1 MCYPP
6 PVPAL
11 RKMGGMDSAAGSIPA
26 KSKSD
31 IADVAIVA
39 ACALAILS
47 TTLFLAVMTLNRHL
61 AGARD
66 YVIYWATGQQLVHHG
81 NPYDP
86 TTMRSLEHGAGFAG
100 KASLVNYMRN
110 PPWGLPLA
118 LPLGFFSAR
127 VAALPWSLFMLLL
140 LVVEVRLV
148 WSILGRPR
156 SHLDWLGYC
165 FPPALVCVIMGQTS
179 LFLLLGLVL
188 FLRLHRTR
196 PFWAGAALWFCTL
209 KPHLFV
215 PFGLVLILWI
225 VLNRRYRIVLGL
237 ATALAV
243 SCVITLAIDPAA
255 FRQYLAWAHTSGIS
269 DEFLPCLGVALRNLI
284 DPQAKWLAFLPCG
297 IGSIWALAWFWPRRH
312 TWNWLD
318 HGHLVMLVSIL
329 VAPYA
334 WFYDQSLAL
343 PALLFAAVRTSSRNL
358 LAVLGLVYILL
369 EIQPLYAA
377 GPETAA
383 WLWPAPAWLLWY
395 WLARRAERI
404 PDASG
409 SAALTSPAPG

>member
-1 MCYPP
+1 
-6 PVPAL
+6 
-11 RKMGGMDSAAGSIPA
+11 MDAAGAPTQTRL
-26 KSKSD
+26 KSD
-31 IADVAIVA
+31 FADAAIVT
-39 ACALAILS
+39 ACALAIVS

-66 YVIYWATGQQLVHHG
+66 FVIYWATGQQLVHHG

-86 TTMRSLEHGAGFAG
+86 TTMRALEHGAGFAG
-100 KASLVNYMRN
+100 KAELVNYMRN
-110 PPWGLPLA
+110 PPWGLPLT
-118 LPLGFFSAR
+118 LPLGFFGAR
-127 VAALPWSLFMLLL
+127 IAALPWSLLMLAL
-140 LVVEVRLV
+140 LVIEVRLV
-148 WSILGRPR
+148 WDILGRPR

-188 FLRLHRTR
+188 FLRLHRTQ

-215 PFGLVLILWI
+215 PFGLVLLLWMILT
-225 VLNRRYRIVLGL
+225 RRYRIVLGL
-237 ATALAV
+237 AAALAV
-243 SCVITLAIDPAA
+243 SCALTLAIDPAA
-255 FRQYLAWAHTSGIS
+255 FRQYLAWAHSSGIS

-284 DPQAKWLAFLPCG
+284 NPEAKWLVFVPCA
-297 IGSIWALAWFWPRRH
+297 IGSVWAVAWFWRRRA

-318 HGHLVMLVSIL
+318 HGHLLMLVSL
-329 VAPYA
+329 VVAPYA

-343 PALLFAAVRTSSRNL
+343 PALLYAAVRTRSRGL
-358 LAVLGLVYILL
+358 LAVLALIYILL

-383 WLWPAPAWLLWY
+383 YLWPAPAWLVWY
-395 WLARRAERI
+395 LLARRAEHAADSST
-404 PDASG
+404 PALTA
-409 SAALTSPAPG
+409 SAAG

>member
-1 MCYPP
+1 MAA
-6 PVPAL
+6 VDTSAGPAQV
-11 RKMGGMDSAAGSIPA
+11 KP
-26 KSKSD
+26 KSD
-31 IADVAIVA
+31 VADLAIVA

-47 TTLFLAVMTLNRHL
+47 TTLFLAVMPLDRHL

-66 YVIYWATGQQLVHHG
+66 FVIYWATGQQLVHHG

-86 TTMRSLEHGAGFAG
+86 TAMRALEHGAGFAG

-127 VAALPWSLFMLLL
+127 VAALPWSLLMLAM
-140 LVVEVRLV
+140 LVLEVRLV

-188 FLRLHRTR
+188 FLRLHRSQ

-215 PFGLVLILWI
+215 PFGLVLLLWI
-225 VLNRRYRIVLGL
+225 ILTRRHRILSGL
-237 ATALAV
+237 AAALVFSCAV
-243 SCVITLAIDPAA
+243 TLAIDPAA

-269 DEFLPCLGVALRNLI
+269 EEFLPCLGVALRDLLN
-284 DPQAKWLAFLPCG
+284 PQAKSLAFIPCA
-297 IGSIWALAWFWPRRH
+297 IGSLWAVAWFWRKRAA
-312 TWNWLD
+312 WDWLE
-318 HGHLVMLVSIL
+318 HGHLLMLVSIL
-329 VAPYA
+329 VAPYC

-343 PALLFAAVRTSSRNL
+343 PAILFAAVRTGSRHM
-358 LAVLGLVYILL
+358 LAILGLIYILL
-369 EIQPLYAA
+369 EIQPFYAA

-383 WLWPAPAWLLWY
+383 WLWPAPAWLAWY
-395 WLARRAERI
+395 LLARRMQKPVA
-404 PDASG
+404 AS
-409 SAALTSPAPG
+409 SPPSVAAAAKI

>member
-1 MCYPP
+1 M
-6 PVPAL
+6 A
-11 RKMGGMDSAAGSIPA
+11 GMESAAGLVQ
-26 KSKSD
+26 SKPKGD
-31 IADVAIVA
+31 FADVAIVT

-47 TTLFLAVMTLNRHL
+47 TALFLAVMPLDRHL

-66 YVIYWATGQQLVHHG
+66 FVIYWATGQQLAHHG

-86 TTMRSLEHGAGFAG
+86 VVMRALEHGAGFSG

-127 VAALPWSLFMLLL
+127 MAALPWSLVMLAL
-140 LVVEVRLV
+140 LVCEVRLA
-148 WSILGRPR
+148 WSMLERPR

-215 PFGLVLILWI
+215 PFGLVLLVWI
-225 VLNRRYRIVLGL
+225 VITRRYRIVLGL
-237 ATALAV
+237 ATALMV
-243 SCVITLAIDPAA
+243 SCVLTLAIDPAA
-255 FRQYLAWAHTSGIS
+255 FQQYLAWAHSSGIS
-269 DEFLPCLGVALRNLI
+269 DEFLPCLGVALRDLI
-284 DPQAKWLAFLPCG
+284 DPQAKWLAFVPCA
-297 IGSIWALAWFWPRRH
+297 IGGVWALAWFWRRRA

-318 HGHLVMLVSIL
+318 HGHLLMLVSIL
-329 VAPYA
+329 VAPYC

-343 PALLFAAVRTSSRNL
+343 PAVLYAAVKTRSRPL
-358 LAVLGLVYILL
+358 LGLLGLTYILL
-369 EIQPLYAA
+369 EIQPFYAA

-395 WLARRAERI
+395 LLARRSERSAES
-404 PDASG
+404 AG
-409 SAALTSPAPG
+409 SVPTVVAAAAQ

>member
-1 MCYPP
+1 M
-6 PVPAL
+6 A
-11 RKMGGMDSAAGSIPA
+11 GMDSAAVSPQH
-26 KSKSD
+26 KPKND
-31 IADVAIVA
+31 LADVVIVA
-39 ACALAILS
+39 ACALAILY
-47 TTLFLAVMTLNRHL
+47 TTLFLAVMSFNRHL

-66 YVIYWATGQQLVHHG
+66 FVIYWATGQQLVHHG

-86 TTMRSLEHGAGFAG
+86 TTMRALEHGAGFAG
-100 KASLVNYMRN
+100 KAELVNYMRN

-118 LPLGFFSAR
+118 LPLGFFNAR
-127 VAALPWSLFMLLL
+127 VAALPWSLLMLALL
-140 LVVEVRLV
+140 IFEVRLV

-188 FLRLHRTR
+188 FLRLFRSH

-215 PFGLVLILWI
+215 PFGLVLLLWI
-225 VLNRRYRIVLGL
+225 VLNRRYKIVLGL
-237 ATALAV
+237 AAALAL
-243 SCVITLAIDPAA
+243 SCAITFAIDPAA

-269 DEFLPCLGVALRNLI
+269 DEFLPCLGVALRDMIN
-284 DPQAKWLAFLPCG
+284 PQAKWLAFVPCA
-297 IGSIWALAWFWPRRH
+297 IGSIWAFLWFWPKRAK
-312 TWNWLD
+312 WDWLD
-318 HGHLVMLVSIL
+318 HGHLFMLVSIL

-343 PALLFAAVRTSSRNL
+343 PAILYAAVRTNSRRL
-358 LAVLGLVYILL
+358 LAVLGLIYIVLQ
-369 EIQPLYAA
+369 IQPFYVS

-383 WLWPAPAWLLWY
+383 YLWPAPAWLLWY
-395 WLARRAERI
+395 WLARRAEK
-404 PDASG
+404 PTEAP
-409 SAALTSPAPG
+409 APSPATALAH